1 MLTTP
6 HQIYQQ
12 SAVNTSNPL
21 QLIIML
27 YDGAI
32 KHVKLGIEGIETNDF
47 QKANTHLVKA
57 QSVINELISSLNFQ
71 YPIAELLLQIYDY
84 LVRNL
89 IEANVKKQK
98 DPALEVLGHLSNL
111 RDAWQQVAKRGS
123 AAPGYG

>member
-111 RDAWQQVAKRGS
+111 RDAWQQVPKRGS